1 MTQNYDI
8 LDTSNLS
15 IGYHGNRRSGTIEIL
30 SDINLHLTGG
40 KLICL
45 MGPNGIGK
53 STLIR
58 TLARLQR
65 PLGGQIL
72 IHGTDI
78 NDISRYEFARQV
90 SVVLTDRVS
99 TGNLNVYELVALG
112 RYPFTS
118 WLMKLTD
125 PDRRAIDEAIAVTG
139 LEGMEE
145 EKLHQLSDGQVQKT
159 MIARAL
165 AQEGLLTLLDEPTA
179 HLDLNNRV
187 EIMRLL
193 KQMAH
198 HSGKTI
204 LMATHELDL
213 TLQMADRLILT
224 LPDKSIDEGLPEDLI
239 LNGRLD
245 AAFQM
250 KGYNLKTGKT
260 EFISK
265 HDLGV
270 HITGSGYQFLWTKNA
285 VERNGYRVFDKDN
298 APKVIIE
305 ILSDRES
312 IAWNVRVDEKIFEAS
327 SLEQVLNIL
336 KDL

>member
-1 MTQNYDI
+1 
-8 LDTSNLS
+8 
-15 IGYHGNRRSGTIEIL
+15 
-30 SDINLHLTGG
+30 
-40 KLICL
+40 
-45 MGPNGIGK
+45 
-53 STLIR
+53 
-58 TLARLQR
+58 
-65 PLGGQIL
+65 
-72 IHGTDI
+72 
-78 NDISRYEFARQV
+78 
-90 SVVLTDRVS
+90 
-99 TGNLNVYELVALG
+99 
-112 RYPFTS
+112 
-118 WLMKLTD
+118 
-125 PDRRAIDEAIAVTG
+125 
-139 LEGMEE
+139 
-145 EKLHQLSDGQVQKT
+145 
-159 MIARAL
+159 
-165 AQEGLLTLLDEPTA
+165 
-179 HLDLNNRV
+179 
-187 EIMRLL
+187 
-193 KQMAH
+193 
-198 HSGKTI
+198 
-204 LMATHELDL
+204 MATHELDL

-312 IAWNVRVDEKIFEAS
+312 IAWNVRVDEKSFEAS